1 MWGWNRRNAYIQLQE
16 PTSHKTTETKIAYIQ
31 LQSRLPLMSP
41 TLPFMLV
48 IQDLWVDTMGRLA
61 LWLVSPVG
69 RARVDA
75 RLLPIPHPVPR
86 TLILHQNHAPQFSL
100 VQT

>member
-31 LQSRLPLMSP
+31 LQSRLPQMSP

-48 IQDLWVDTMGRLA
+48 IQDLWVDTMGWLA

-75 RLLPIPHPVPR
+75 RLSCIQIYMATTPPFPR
-86 TLILHQNHAPQFSL
+86 TLILHQIHAL
-100 VQT
+100 